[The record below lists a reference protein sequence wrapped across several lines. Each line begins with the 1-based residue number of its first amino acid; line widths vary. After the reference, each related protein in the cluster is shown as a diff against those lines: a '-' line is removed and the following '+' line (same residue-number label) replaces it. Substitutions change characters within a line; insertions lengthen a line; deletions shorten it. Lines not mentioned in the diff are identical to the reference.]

1 MSKPTRAFLDRRVRV
16 VSFEVTHTRNYTIS
30 INTRCYRWSWNLWN
44 RRSLQKV
51 GRCAEN
57 ERHTMVLSRR
67 SCEITLELMRQY
79 ADTLITIIEVF
90 LYDPLYQWQLSPQKA
105 LQLQQQFDKS
115 NNDSIAP
122 ASHHSS
128 GKGSMLPS
136 TPSASSAN
144 VGGESV
150 TTGRMKGRVSIL
162 HVSILSSDTNKMAER
177 LLLGL
182 RQKLQ
187 GVERLNQ
194 MTIKAHVN
202 MLIQE
207 ATSIDNLSQ
216 LFAGWQP
223 YL

>member
-1 MSKPTRAFLDRRVRV
+1 M
-16 VSFEVTHTRNYTIS
+16 
-30 INTRCYRWSWNLWN
+30 
-44 RRSLQKV
+44 
-51 GRCAEN
+51 
-57 ERHTMVLSRR
+57 RH
-67 SCEITLELMRQY
+67 Y

-105 LQLQQQFDKS
+105 LQLQQQLDKL
-115 NNDSIAP
+115 NNDTVS
-122 ASHHSS
+122 SGSRRSS
-128 GKGSMLPS
+128 GKVATGSASS
-136 TPSASSAN
+136 TPSPSIIPLN
-144 VGGESV
+144 GTNES
-150 TTGRMKGRVSIL
+150 TSTGLSRIHSNLPCPK
-162 HVSILSSDTNKMAER
+162 LSSLLDTNKMAER

-187 GVERLNQ
+187 GVERFSQ

>member
-1 MSKPTRAFLDRRVRV
+1 PFRLTRDVIDGLGICGTQGLF
-16 VSFEVTHTRNYTIS
+16 
-30 INTRCYRWSWNLWN
+30 
-44 RRSLQKV
+44 KK
-51 GRCAEN
+51 
-57 ERHTMVLSRR
+57 
-67 SCEITLELMRQY
+67 SCEITLELMRRY

-105 LQLQQQFDKS
+105 LQLQQQFDKT
-115 NNDSIAP
+115 NDSVASSSSRASGKTSMQP
-122 ASHHSS
+122 ASSS
-128 GKGSMLPS
+128 
-136 TPSASSAN
+136 TSSSI
-144 VGGESV
+144 VGESV
-150 TTGRMKGRVSIL
+150 TT
-162 HVSILSSDTNKMAER
+162 DTNKMAER

-223 YL
+223 Y

>member
-1 MSKPTRAFLDRRVRV
+1 MRLFT
-16 VSFEVTHTRNYTIS
+16 
-30 INTRCYRWSWNLWN
+30 
-44 RRSLQKV
+44 
-51 GRCAEN
+51 
-57 ERHTMVLSRR
+57 LSYR

-105 LQLQQQFDKS
+105 LQLQQQFDKA
-115 NNDSIAP
+115 NDSV
-122 ASHHSS
+122 ASSS
-128 GKGSMLPS
+128 NRTSEKGSMLPPSLPSSSSSS
-136 TPSASSAN
+136 T
-144 VGGESV
+144 GGEIV
-150 TTGRMKGRVSIL
+150 AKGLLQTSKTR
-162 HVSILSSDTNKMAER
+162 SSDVIFYLDTNKMAER

-207 ATSIDNLSQ
+207 ATSIENLSQ

>member
-1 MSKPTRAFLDRRVRV
+1 
-16 VSFEVTHTRNYTIS
+16 
-30 INTRCYRWSWNLWN
+30 
-44 RRSLQKV
+44 
-51 GRCAEN
+51 
-57 ERHTMVLSRR
+57 
-67 SCEITLELMRQY
+67 MRQY

-105 LQLQQQFDKS
+105 LQLQQQFDKT
-115 NNDSIAP
+115 NNDSATP
-122 ASHHSS
+122 LTHRSS
-128 GKGSMLPS
+128 GKGSMLPPPSPAPSSSS
-136 TPSASSAN
+136 TTTNA
-144 VGGESV
+144 GESI
-150 TTGRMKGRVSIL
+150 TTGFTLKIQKKRIFYFMDLFFFCI
-162 HVSILSSDTNKMAER
+162 DTNKMAER

-207 ATSIDNLSQ
+207 ATSIENLSQ